1 MSWATMARPT
11 ASRSGPVPHAQ
22 CPVLPQVDD
31 DGDVADR
38 GVALPQLV
46 EGLVMDRQ
54 AVAVRVRLDL
64 GAWQVRP
71 QPQAQLEELR
81 VLGAP

>member
-1 MSWATMARPT
+1 
-11 ASRSGPVPHAQ
+11 
-22 CPVLPQVDD
+22 
-31 DGDVADR
+31 
-38 GVALPQLV
+38 
-46 EGLVMDRQ
+46 MDRQ
-54 AVAVRVRLDL
+54 AVAVRVRFDL